1 MGQLYSRPSD
11 NFIHIN
17 LDVRLCKR
25 DYHAV
30 IKLQPKLY
38 INQCTQ
44 PQHAYKVCNKTAADL
59 DLGNIQPF
67 ANSNVNNMFL
77 VSSSN
82 SLYTL

>member
-38 INQCTQ
+38 INQCTH
-44 PQHAYKVCNKTAADL
+44 PQHAYKVCNKTQLLILILAIYNPLQTA
-59 DLGNIQPF
+59 
-67 ANSNVNNMFL
+67 
-77 VSSSN
+77 
-82 SLYTL
+82 T